1 MPGLLTDLSFLIA
14 QAQAPAPKGGGGEL
28 VGTLIMFAP
37 AMILFYLLMIRPQQ
51 KQEQARKRMVS
62 AMKKN
67 DRVLT
72 QAGIYGT
79 VVSIQPESD
88 KVMLRVDDDRNVR
101 LEFSRASIVRVID
114 VAAEKTKEKDKAIE
128 EV

>member
-1 MPGLLTDLSFLIA
+1 MPGLLTDLCFLIA
-14 QAQAPAPKGGGGEL
+14 QAPAAASPKGGNEL

-37 AMILFYLLMIRPQQ
+37 AMILFYFLMIRPQQ
-51 KQEQARKRMVS
+51 KQEKARKRMVE

-79 VVSIQPESD
+79 VVSIQPDSD
-88 KVMLRVDDDRNVR
+88 KVMLRVDDERNVR
-101 LEFSRASIVRVID
+101 LEFSRTSIVRVID
-114 VAAEKTKEKDKAIE
+114 AAAEKSKEKDKPIE

>member
-14 QAQAPAPKGGGGEL
+14 QAQAPAPKGGGEL

-114 VAAEKTKEKDKAIE
+114 VAAEKTKEKDKAVE